1 MLKSQS
7 DLEQERDRLT
17 KALHQRDMKLMSLG
31 VVPDTVVLPPPGTI
45 GRVDARHQSHHDSK
59 TAEPVAG
66 FVEVP
71 LSEQEARIVELQT
84 ALKEALARNVGL
96 RARLRSLRD
105 LRSLNPLSGKCSSC
119 KKPLPTADD
128 ADDAADPISHTQAGA
143 TLAGDHGWDDTA
155 AYVNEYE
162 HDQYW

>member
-1 MLKSQS
+1 
-7 DLEQERDRLT
+7 
-17 KALHQRDMKLMSLG
+17 MSLG
-31 VVPDTVVLPPPGTI
+31 VVPDTLVLPPAGAI
-45 GRVDARHQSHHDSK
+45 GRVDARHHYDGLA
-59 TAEPVAG
+59 AEPVAG

-128 ADDAADPISHTQAGA
+128 ATNTISHTG
-143 TLAGDHGWDDTA
+143 GDTVEHGWDDTA
-155 AYVNEYE
+155 AYADEYA
-162 HDQYW
+162 DGQYQYW